1 MADDENPTTGGSDD
15 DGGDESFVGDP
26 EDVDEDVDADGVVAE
41 QDDADEAHDADADA
55 GSDAG
60 SDADADADAGVD
72 ADVDG
77 ADQDAASD
85 EVDGDDVEIVYELD
99 DWASETRVLVDGLL
113 NNQGIAHAWQGGT
126 LVVRPDDEA
135 AVDEIIDDVEIT
147 TVPALDPVADKLAY
161 EVNGWTD
168 EQRGGL
174 AQALGAQGIPYQ
186 WDEVG
191 DLLVLETDEDRVEE
205 ILDGI
210 EFPDELDVDTGDG
223 DDGLAAQNALSEL
236 FVSSDRLMH
245 DARDHEGVLSLV
257 DAARMAAGLPL
268 PFGFERAV
276 WDDIV
281 ARAAAISLLFES
293 DVDDDDE
300 IIEQATAL
308 RRLLRSYV

>member
-1 MADDENPTTGGSDD
+1 MADDENPTTGGSED
-15 DGGDESFVGDP
+15 DGDGESFVGGP
-26 EDVDEDVDADGVVAE
+26 EDVDADGAQE
-41 QDDADEAHDADADA
+41 ADAEGGDRH
-55 GSDAG
+55 
-60 SDADADADAGVD
+60 
-72 ADVDG
+72 
-77 ADQDAASD
+77 AASD

-191 DLLVLETDEDRVEE
+191 DLLVLEADEDRVEE

-210 EFPDELDVDTGDG
+210 EFPDELDVGTGDD

-257 DAARMAAGLPL
+257 DAARMAAGLAL
-268 PFGFERAV
+268 PFGFEREV

-281 ARAAAISLLFES
+281 GRAAAISLLFES